1 MTTPANTGLARTR
14 EELIELATA
23 LAAADETMRRALID
37 ARRAAGLSQQDV
49 ASLLGIKQASV
60 ASFERHENDPKLST
74 IRRYA
79 LAVGARVDHRVCTD
93 HVTVETDGWSAVRAP
108 VHFGVLW
115 DERARQMVLAAPAT
129 NKRTD
134 FALGA

>member
-1 MTTPANTGLARTR
+1 MTSPASAGLARTR

-37 ARRAAGLSQQDV
+37 ARHDAGLSQRDV
-49 ASLLGIKQASV
+49 ADLLGIKQASV
-60 ASFERHENDPKLST
+60 AAFERHENDPKLST

-93 HVTVETDGWSAVRAP
+93 HVTVETDGWSTVHSP
-108 VHFGVLW
+108 VTFGVSV
-115 DERARQMVLAAPAT
+115 DEASHQVVVAAPSAY
-129 NKRTD
+129 KRTD
-134 FALGA
+134 FAFAA